1 MHSVRARLAIGLVAL
16 AALVGVGMSER
27 SDRSDPPEP
36 PGPAAA
42 TAVTEDDEPV
52 LGAPGSAPAP
62 APSGSTGEEPDE
74 EAITSATGGA
84 SRAESEGEELP
95 DDILA
100 ENTRIRRDLEV
111 LAKLERE
118 RKQVR
123 QALVRAGADFS
134 GPLRLGASGLAWP
147 VNGSVTSP
155 FGPRWGRLHAG
166 IDIASPAGTAI
177 RAAADGKVVLAGPT
191 GGYGNYVCVQHTTRL
206 NTCYAHLS
214 RYLTKAG
221 ATVAQ
226 GQPIGLVG
234 CTGSCFGDHLH
245 FETWVDGQPTDPMG
259 YLQ

>member
-1 MHSVRARLAIGLVAL
+1 MQTVRARLAIGLVAL
-16 AALVGVGMSER
+16 LALVGVGMAER
-27 SDRSDPPEP
+27 ADRPDPPEP
-36 PGPAAA
+36 RAAA
-42 TAVTEDDEPV
+42 APTAVAEDDEPV
-52 LGAPGSAPAP
+52 LGAPGSTPPAARSEP
-62 APSGSTGEEPDE
+62 AGEESDE
-74 EAITSATGGA
+74 EVTSATGGA
-84 SRAESEGEELP
+84 SGAESEGEKLP

-100 ENTRIRRDLEV
+100 ENARIRRDLEV

-118 RKQVR
+118 RQEVR
-123 QALVRAGADFS
+123 RALVRAGADFS

-147 VNGSVTSP
+147 VNGTVTSP

-214 RYLTKAG
+214 RYLTENG

-245 FETWVDGQPTDPMG
+245 FETWVDGQPTDPLG
-259 YLQ
+259 YLR